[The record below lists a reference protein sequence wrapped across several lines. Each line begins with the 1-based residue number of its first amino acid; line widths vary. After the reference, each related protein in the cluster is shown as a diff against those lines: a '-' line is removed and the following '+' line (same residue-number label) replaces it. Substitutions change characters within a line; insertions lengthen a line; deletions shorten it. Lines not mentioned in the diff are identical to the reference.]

1 MGVKDK
7 NLVVAD
13 MC

>member
-13 MC
+13 MR